1 MSEPRKLC
9 RGSGVAWTEERGTS
23 DEGRRRSV
31 EAWGGGRAPKA
42 NGGAVN
48 KRRVV
53 LTVNDRDHEVWI
65 MPSDTL
71 LDVLHDELGMA
82 DVRYGCGEGVCGT
95 CTVLLDGDPVNG
107 CLTLAVQAEGHPVT
121 TMRGLMGPGDALH
134 PLQECFL
141 RRGAAQCG
149 FCTPGMV
156 LTSLD
161 LVRRAGRPTREEI
174 RYALVGNLCRCTGYT
189 KILDAVEEY
198 ADQ

>member
-1 MSEPRKLC
+1 MKQRPI
-9 RGSGVAWTEERGTS
+9 T
-23 DEGRRRSV
+23 
-31 EAWGGGRAPKA
+31 
-42 NGGAVN
+42 
-48 KRRVV
+48 
-53 LTVNDRDHEVWI
+53 LTVNQRDYEVSVA
-65 MPSDTL
+65 PSDTL
-71 LDVLHDELGMA
+71 LDVLHDELGLA

-95 CTVLLDGDPVNG
+95 CTVLLDGEPVNG
-107 CLTLAVQAEGHPVT
+107 CLTLAVQAAGHQVT
-121 TMRGLMGPGDALH
+121 TMRGLLGPGEALH

-161 LVRRAGRPTREEI
+161 LVRRCLIEGRGRPTREEI

-189 KILDAVEEY
+189 KILDAIEEY